1 MVKKKGKSKRMSL
14 HKKYKIAR
22 KVREHKR
29 QERKSDKLNQHKKKK
44 DPGIPN
50 NWPFKEEL
58 LQQVEQARLAEI
70 DAQRQAQQQRK
81 DERKKAKQL
90 ARLERSNA
98 SGHLSLVTPLSVEL
112 QAQKDLKHAVQAADV
127 VLVVLD
133 ARDPQGSRSLS
144 LEDGLVAKGQKKV
157 VLVLNKVD
165 LVSAETAQK
174 WATYLRRFHPTIP
187 VRSLNAKVS
196 ESSKKTRQEK
206 GHKALYDRQQEISGM
221 RDNGEV
227 QPLRVFLDELADKTD
242 KPISVAVVGYP
253 NVGKS
258 TLINSI
264 KRRQM
269 VGVSSI
275 PLSTKTAQEVHYGE
289 KVVLVDCPALDP
301 DYSDESSAIMRHGF
315 AGVFV
320 EDPVPVVK
328 SVIERGDAMN
338 LMQTLQI
345 PVFRNHEEFLAKL
358 AIKRNLLRKG
368 GDPDI
373 LLVARTF
380 LQNLGKGVYSASCLP
395 PAKSKSRFELPA
407 WYKKLDLSKLS
418 DAETLLYSSNPTGH
432 KRVLTFK
439 ATPVSHAAGETR
451 EYDLVM
457 GELPENDGLTSED
470 EDEDGDADMDE
481 EEEEEMNDDDE

>member
-1 MVKKKGKSKRMSL
+1 MVKKKGKSKRLSL

-29 QERKSDKLNQHKKKK
+29 QERKAEKLNQHKKKK

-58 LQQVEQARLAEI
+58 LLQVEQARLAEI

-81 DERKKAKQL
+81 EDKKKAKQL
-90 ARLERSNA
+90 AKLQRNLANDVA
-98 SGHLSLVTPLSVEL
+98 HVTPLSVEM
-112 QAQKDLKHAVQAADV
+112 QAKKDLKHAVQAADV

-144 LEDGLVAKGQKKV
+144 LEDGLVAKGQKKI
-157 VLVLNKVD
+157 VLVLNKID

-174 WATYLRRFHPTIP
+174 WVTYLRRFHPTIP
-187 VRSLNAKVS
+187 VRALNTKIS
-196 ESSKKTRQEK
+196 DSSKKTKQEK

-227 QPLRVFLDELADKTD
+227 QPLRVFLDGLAHKTD

-269 VGVSSI
+269 VNVSSI

-289 KVVLVDCPALDP
+289 KIVLVDCPALDP
-301 DYSDESSAIMRHGF
+301 DYSDESSAILRHGI

-358 AIKRNLLRKG
+358 AIKRNMLRKG

-373 LLVARTF
+373 LMVARTF
-380 LQNLGKGVYSASCLP
+380 LQNLGKGVYSPSCLP

-407 WYKKLDLSKLS
+407 WYKKLDLSKLA
-418 DAETLLYSSNPTGH
+418 DAETLLFSSNPTGH

-439 ATPVSHAAGETR
+439 AAPVSHAAGETT

-457 GELPENDGLTSED
+457 GQLPENDGLTSD
-470 EDEDGDADMDE
+470 EDEDGDANMDDE
-481 EEEEEMNDDDE
+481 EEEEMSDDEE

>member
-1 MVKKKGKSKRMSL
+1 MVKKKGKSKRLSL

-58 LQQVEQARLAEI
+58 LLQVEQSRLAEI
-70 DAQRQAQQQRK
+70 EAQRQAQQKRK
-81 DERKKAKQL
+81 EDKKKAKLQT
-90 ARLERSNA
+90 RLERNKA
-98 SGHLSLVTPLSVEL
+98 VAPVTPLSVEL
-112 QAQKDLKHAVQAADV
+112 QAKKDLKHAVQAADV
-127 VLVVLD
+127 VLIVLD

-144 LEDGLVAKGQKKV
+144 LEDGLVAKGHKKV

-165 LVSAETAQK
+165 LVPAHTAQK
-174 WATYLRRFHPTIP
+174 WVTYLRRFHPTIP
-187 VRSLNAKVS
+187 VRALNAKMS
-196 ESSKKTRQEK
+196 DSSKKTRQEK

-227 QPLRVFLDELADKTD
+227 QPLRVFLNELANSVD

-269 VGVSSI
+269 ANVSSN
-275 PLSTKTAQEVHYGE
+275 PQSTKTAQEVHYGE
-289 KVVLVDCPALDP
+289 KIMLVDCPALDP
-301 DYSDESSAIMRHGF
+301 DYSDESAAILRHGI

-328 SVIERGDAMN
+328 SIVERGDAVN

-345 PVFRNHEEFLAKL
+345 PVFRNHEEFLTKL
-358 AIKRNLLRKG
+358 AIKQNMLRKG
-368 GDPDI
+368 GEPDI
-373 LLVARTF
+373 LMVAWTF
-380 LQNLGKGVYSASCLP
+380 LQNMGKGVYSPSCLP
-395 PAKSKSRFELPA
+395 PAKSKSRFEVPT
-407 WYKKLDLSKLS
+407 WYKKLDLATLP
-418 DAETLLYSSNPTGH
+418 DAETLLYSSNSTGH
-432 KRVLTFK
+432 KRVLLFK
-439 ATPVSHAAGETR
+439 AAPVSHAAGETT
-451 EYDLVM
+451 EYDLIM
-457 GELPENDGLTSED
+457 GELPENDGLTSEE
-470 EDEDGDADMDE
+470 EDEDGDADME
-481 EEEEEMNDDDE
+481 EEKEEKMKDGEE

>member
-1 MVKKKGKSKRMSL
+1 MVKKKGKSKRLSL

-29 QERKSDKLNQHKKKK
+29 QERKAEKLNQHKKKK

-58 LQQVEQARLAEI
+58 LLQVEQARLAEI

-81 DERKKAKQL
+81 EDKKKAKQL
-90 ARLERSNA
+90 AKLQRNLANDVA
-98 SGHLSLVTPLSVEL
+98 HVTPLSVEM
-112 QAQKDLKHAVQAADV
+112 QAKKDLKHAVQAADV

-144 LEDGLVAKGQKKV
+144 LEDGLVPRA
-157 VLVLNKVD
+157 
-165 LVSAETAQK
+165 
-174 WATYLRRFHPTIP
+174 RRKSCLSSTKSTWCQPRRP
-187 VRSLNAKVS
+187 RSG
-196 ESSKKTRQEK
+196 SKKTKQEK

-227 QPLRVFLDELADKTD
+227 QPLRVFLDGLAHKTD

-269 VGVSSI
+269 VNVSSI
-275 PLSTKTAQEVHYGE
+275 PLSTKTAQERR
-289 KVVLVDCPALDP
+289 VLGH
-301 DYSDESSAIMRHGF
+301 SASRYCRSLL
-315 AGVFV
+315 

-358 AIKRNLLRKG
+358 AIKRNMLRKG

-373 LLVARTF
+373 LMVARTF
-380 LQNLGKGVYSASCLP
+380 LQNLGKGVYSPSCLP

-407 WYKKLDLSKLS
+407 CTRSWICL
-418 DAETLLYSSNPTGH
+418 SSNPTGH

-439 ATPVSHAAGETR
+439 AAPVSHAAGETT

-457 GELPENDGLTSED
+457 GQLPENDGLTSD
-470 EDEDGDADMDE
+470 EDEDGDANMDDE
-481 EEEEEMNDDDE
+481 EEEEMSDDEE

>member
-1 MVKKKGKSKRMSL
+1 MVKKKGKSKRLSL

-29 QERKSDKLNQHKKKK
+29 QERKSDRLNHKKKK

-58 LQQVEQARLAEI
+58 LLQVEQARLAEI

-81 DERKKAKQL
+81 EDKKKAKLL
-90 ARLERSNA
+90 ARQQFASSNA
-98 SGHLSLVTPLSVEL
+98 VSLVTPLSVEM
-112 QAQKDLKHAVQAADV
+112 QAQKDLKHAVQKADV
-127 VLVVLD
+127 VFVVLD

-165 LVSAETAQK
+165 LISVETAQK
-174 WATYLRRFHPTIP
+174 WVNYLRRFHPTIP
-187 VRSLNAKVS
+187 VRALNTKIS
-196 ESSKKTRQEK
+196 ESAKKTRQEK
-206 GHKALYDRQQEISGM
+206 GHKALYERQQEISGM

-227 QPLRVFLDELADKTD
+227 QPLRVFLDELASKTD
-242 KPISVAVVGYP
+242 EPISIAVVGYP

-269 VGVSSI
+269 VNVSSN
-275 PLSTKTAQEVHYGE
+275 PVSTKTAQEIAYGD
-289 KVVLVDCPALDP
+289 KITLVDCPALDA
-301 DYSDESSAIMRHGF
+301 DYSDEASAVMRHGI

-345 PVFRNHEEFLAKL
+345 PVFRSHEEFLSKL

-373 LLVARTF
+373 LQVARNF
-380 LQNLGKGVYSASCLP
+380 IQNLGKGVYNPSCLP
-395 PAKSKSRFELPA
+395 PAKSKSRFEMPA
-407 WYKKLDLSKLS
+407 WYKALDLSK
-418 DAETLLYSSNPTGH
+418 
-432 KRVLTFK
+432 
-439 ATPVSHAAGETR
+439 VSGVAG
-451 EYDLVM
+451 
-457 GELPENDGLTSED
+457 
-470 EDEDGDADMDE
+470 
-481 EEEEEMNDDDE
+481 

>member
-1 MVKKKGKSKRMSL
+1 MVKKKGKSKRLSL
-14 HKKYKIAR
+14 HKKYKIAA

-29 QERKSDKLNQHKKKK
+29 QERKSERANAHKKKK

-58 LQQVEQARLAEI
+58 LLQVEQSRLAEI

-81 DERKKAKQL
+81 EDKKKAKLL
-90 ARLERSNA
+90 AKQDRANTSA
-98 SGHLSLVTPLSVEL
+98 ISLVTPLSVEM
-112 QAQKDLKHAVQAADV
+112 QGKKDLKHSVQKADV

-144 LEDGLVAKGQKKV
+144 LEDGLIAKGRKKV

-165 LVSAETAQK
+165 LISVETAQK
-174 WATYLRRFHPTIP
+174 WVNYLRRFHPTIP
-187 VRSLNAKVS
+187 VRALNSKVADNAKKS
-196 ESSKKTRQEK
+196 RSDKS
-206 GHKALYDRQQEISGM
+206 HKSLYDRQQAISGM

-227 QPLRVFLDELADKTD
+227 QPLRVLLDELSSKAENQLN
-242 KPISVAVVGYP
+242 IAVVGYP

-258 TLINSI
+258 TLVNSL
-264 KRRQM
+264 KRRL
-269 VGVSSI
+269 VTPVSSTSQ
-275 PLSTKTAQEVHYGE
+275 STKTVQEIQYND
-289 KVVLVDCPALDP
+289 KITLLDCPALDP
-301 DYSDESSAIMRHGF
+301 DYSDESAAILRHGI
-315 AGVFV
+315 AGIFV

-328 SVIERGDAMN
+328 NVIERGDAMN

-368 GDPDI
+368 GEPDI
-373 LLVARTF
+373 LMVARTF
-380 LQNLGKGVYSASCLP
+380 LQNMGKSVYNPSCLP

-407 WYKKLDLSKLS
+407 WFQELELAKMSE
-418 DAETLLYSSNPTGH
+418 AETLLYSSNPTGH
-432 KRVLTFK
+432 KRVLVFK
-439 ATPVSHAAGETR
+439 PAPISHAAGDTT

-470 EDEDGDADMDE
+470 EDGDASMDE
-481 EEEEEMNDDDE
+481 EEEEEMHDAED

>member
-1 MVKKKGKSKRMSL
+1 MVKKKGKSKRLSL
-14 HKKYKIAR
+14 HKKYKLAR

-29 QERKSDKLNQHKKKK
+29 QEQ
-44 DPGIPN
+44 
-50 NWPFKEEL
+50 EL
-58 LQQVEQARLAEI
+58 LLQVEQGRLAEI

-81 DERKKAKQL
+81 EDKKKAKLL
-90 ARLERSNA
+90 ARFERSSSHTMA
-98 SGHLSLVTPLSVEL
+98 PVTPLSVEM
-112 QAQKDLKHAVQAADV
+112 QAKKDLKRTVQTADV
-127 VLVVLD
+127 VLIVLD

-144 LEDGLVAKGQKKV
+144 LEDGLVAKGHKKV

-165 LVSAETAQK
+165 LVAAETAQK
-174 WATYLRRFHPTIP
+174 WVTYLRRFHPTIP
-187 VRSLNAKVS
+187 VRALNS
-196 ESSKKTRQEK
+196 NMLDCSKKNRQEK
-206 GHKALYDRQQEISGM
+206 GHKAFYDRQQEISGM

-227 QPLRVFLDELADKTD
+227 EPLRIFLDELAKSAG
-242 KPISVAVVGYP
+242 KPVRVAVVGYP

-264 KRRQM
+264 KRRQ
-269 VGVSSI
+269 VAHVSSNAQ
-275 PLSTKTAQEVHYGE
+275 STKSAQEVQYGE

-301 DYSDESSAIMRHGF
+301 DYSDMSAVVLRHGI

-320 EDPVPVVK
+320 DDPVPVVK
-328 SVIERGDAMN
+328 SIIERGDAMN

-345 PVFRNHEEFLAKL
+345 PLFRSHEEFLAKL
-358 AIKRNLLRKG
+358 AIKRNMLRKG

-373 LLVARTF
+373 LMVARTF
-380 LQNLGKGVYSASCLP
+380 LQNLGKAVYSPSCLP

-407 WYKKLDLSKLS
+407 WYKELGLAKLP
-418 DAETLLYSSNPTGH
+418 DAETRLYSSNVTGH

-439 ATPVSHAAGETR
+439 AAPVLHAVGDTT

-470 EDEDGDADMDE
+470 EDEGSDAEMDE
-481 EEEEEMNDDDE
+481 EEEEEMDDDEE

>member
-1 MVKKKGKSKRMSL
+1 MVKKKGKSKRLSL
-14 HKKYKIAR
+14 HKKYKIAA

-29 QERKSDKLNQHKKKK
+29 QERKSERANAHKKKK

-58 LQQVEQARLAEI
+58 LLQVEQSRLAEI

-81 DERKKAKQL
+81 EDKKKAKLL
-90 ARLERSNA
+90 AKQDRANTSA
-98 SGHLSLVTPLSVEL
+98 ISLVTPLSVEM
-112 QAQKDLKHAVQAADV
+112 QGKKDLKHSVQKADV

-144 LEDGLVAKGQKKV
+144 LEDGLIAKGRKKV

-165 LVSAETAQK
+165 LISVETAQK
-174 WATYLRRFHPTIP
+174 WVNYLRRFHPTIP
-187 VRSLNAKVS
+187 VRALNSKVADNAKK
-196 ESSKKTRQEK
+196 SKSDKS
-206 GHKALYDRQQEISGM
+206 HKSLYDRQQAISGM

-227 QPLRVFLDELADKTD
+227 QPLRMLLDELSSKAENQLN
-242 KPISVAVVGYP
+242 IAVVGYP

-258 TLINSI
+258 TLVNSL
-264 KRRQM
+264 KRRL
-269 VGVSSI
+269 VTPVSSTSQ
-275 PLSTKTAQEVHYGE
+275 STKTVQEIQYND
-289 KVVLVDCPALDP
+289 KITLLDCPALDP
-301 DYSDESSAIMRHGF
+301 DYSDESAAILRHGI
-315 AGVFV
+315 AGIFV

-328 SVIERGDAMN
+328 NVIERGDAMN

-368 GDPDI
+368 GEPDI
-373 LLVARTF
+373 LMVARTF
-380 LQNLGKGVYSASCLP
+380 LQNMGKSVYNPSCLP

-407 WYKKLDLSKLS
+407 WFQELELAKMSE
-418 DAETLLYSSNPTGH
+418 AETLLYSSNPTGH
-432 KRVLTFK
+432 KRVLVFK
-439 ATPVSHAAGETR
+439 PAPISHAAGDTT

-470 EDEDGDADMDE
+470 EDEDGDASMDE
-481 EEEEEMNDDDE
+481 EEEEMHDAED

>member
-1 MVKKKGKSKRMSL
+1 MVKKKGKSKRLSL

-70 DAQRQAQQQRK
+70 EAQRQAQQQRK
-81 DERKKAKQL
+81 DDKKKAKQL
-90 ARLERSNA
+90 VKLQRSDANTA
-98 SGHLSLVTPLSVEL
+98 LAVTPLSVEM
-112 QAQKDLKHAVQAADV
+112 QAKKDLKHAVQAADV

-133 ARDPQGSRSLS
+133 ARDPQGSRALS

-165 LVSAETAQK
+165 LISVDTAQK
-174 WATYLRRFHPTIP
+174 WVNYLRRFHPTIP
-187 VRSLNAKVS
+187 VRALNAKIS
-196 ESSKKTRQEK
+196 DSSKKTRQEK

-227 QPLRVFLDELADKTD
+227 QPLRVFLDELADKAE
-242 KPISVAVVGYP
+242 KNLNVAVLGYP

-264 KRRQM
+264 KRKQ
-269 VGVSSI
+269 VVNVSSN
-275 PLSTKTAQEVHYGE
+275 PQSTKTAQEVQYGE
-289 KVVLVDCPALDP
+289 KITLVDCPALDP
-301 DYSDESSAIMRHGF
+301 DYSDESSVVMRHGI

-358 AIKRNLLRKG
+358 AIKRNMLRKG
-368 GDPDI
+368 GEPDI
-373 LLVARTF
+373 LMVARTF
-380 LQNLGKGVYSASCLP
+380 LQNLGKGVYSPSCLP
-395 PAKSKSRFELPA
+395 PAKSKSRFEQPA
-407 WYKKLDLSKLS
+407 WFKKLDLAKLP

-439 ATPVSHAAGETR
+439 AAPVSHAAGDMTEF
-451 EYDLVM
+451 DLVM

-470 EDEDGDADMDE
+470 DDDAEEDADMDE
-481 EEEEEMNDDDE
+481 EEEMEDDDE

>member
-1 MVKKKGKSKRMSL
+1 MVKKKGKSKRLSL
-14 HKKYKIAR
+14 HKKYKIAA

-29 QERKSDKLNQHKKKK
+29 QERKSERANAHKKKK

-58 LQQVEQARLAEI
+58 LLQVEQARLAEI

-81 DERKKAKQL
+81 EDKKKAKLL
-90 ARLERSNA
+90 AKQERANA
-98 SGHLSLVTPLSVEL
+98 SAVSLVTPLSVEM
-112 QAQKDLKHAVQAADV
+112 QAKKDLKHSVQKADV

-144 LEDGLVAKGQKKV
+144 LEDGLIAKGRKKV

-165 LVSAETAQK
+165 LISVETAQK
-174 WATYLRRFHPTIP
+174 WVNYLRRFHPTIP
-187 VRSLNAKVS
+187 VRALNSKVADNAKKS
-196 ESSKKTRQEK
+196 RSDKS
-206 GHKALYDRQQEISGM
+206 HKSLYDRQQSISGM

-227 QPLRVFLDELADKTD
+227 QPLRELMNELSSKTES
-242 KPISVAVVGYP
+242 KLNIAVVGYP

-258 TLINSI
+258 TLINSL
-264 KRRQM
+264 KRRL
-269 VGVSSI
+269 VTPVSAT
-275 PLSTKTAQEVHYGE
+275 PQSTKTVQEIQYND
-289 KVVLVDCPALDP
+289 KITLFDCPALDP
-301 DYSDESSAIMRHGF
+301 DYSDESAVILRHGI

-328 SVIERGDAMN
+328 SVIERGDAVN

-358 AIKRNLLRKG
+358 AIKRNMLRKG

-373 LLVARTF
+373 LMVARTF
-380 LQNLGKGVYSASCLP
+380 LQSMGKSVYNPSCLP

-407 WYKKLDLSKLS
+407 WFQELELAKMS
-418 DAETLLYSSNPTGH
+418 DAETLVYSSNPTGH
-432 KRVLTFK
+432 KRVLVFK
-439 ATPVSHAAGETR
+439 PAPISHAAGDTT

-470 EDEDGDADMDE
+470 EEEDGDANMDE
-481 EEEEEMNDDDE
+481 EEEEDMHDAED